1 MSKILVA
8 IPCMD
13 QCPTPFMQSVATM
26 LTPPEDRSVVATQMG
41 SLIYTS
47 RNNLALRAMAFGKDE
62 DGDEAIIG
70 TDFDYVLWLDSDM
83 VFSQDL
89 LIRMKKVM
97 DDNNLDF
104 LTGLYYR
111 RQPPYSPVL
120 FDTLEINGTGG
131 CTWTDFEEVPTEGL
145 FKVGGC
151 GFGAVLIKTDVLF
164 DVQAK
169 YGNMFQP
176 IANMGEDLSFC
187 WRARQCGYDI
197 WCDPSI
203 ELGHIGYVAIGRKFY
218 ESYKGVHKEAQNDQS
233 AG

>member
-13 QCPTPFMQSVATM
+13 QCPSPFMQSVSSI
-26 LTPPEDRSVVATQMG
+26 LTPPEDRSLIATQMG

-47 RNNLALRAMAFGKDE
+47 RNELALRAMKFGKDE
-62 DGDEAIIG
+62 DGDDAIID

-83 VFSQDL
+83 VFGQDL

-97 DDNNLDF
+97 DENDLDF
-104 LTGLYYR
+104 LTGLYFR
-111 RQPPYSPVL
+111 RVPPYSPVL
-120 FDTLEINGTGG
+120 FDTLEITEEGG
-131 CTWTDFEEVPTEGL
+131 CHWTDFKSVPEQGL

-164 DVQAK
+164 DVQARF
-169 YGNMFQP
+169 GNMFQP

-203 ELGHIGYVAIGRKFY
+203 ELLHVGYVAIGRKFY
-218 ESYKGVHKEAQNDQS
+218 ESYQSVNKEK
-233 AG
+233 